1 LDSLF
6 EHDPDSSIFVLCLDS
21 ETKKYLERHKY
32 LTVNIVALECL
43 EDVMPNLLNA
53 KANRTTI
60 EYFWTLTPC
69 ILYYILFIKKN
80 CSCLTYL
87 DADQIFYSSPAPI
100 FNERNEADI
109 TIMPH
114 RFPSE
119 IKYLENHG
127 KFNVSWLT
135 FNNSENSMN
144 CLKWWMNSCINWCY
158 SKVEGEKYGDQ
169 KYLNQFKEKFKKVH
183 VIENKSCGVAPWN
196 FSEFDYS
203 KKIILLHYQSLRR
216 LSKSTFLISIP
227 IMYKVNLR
235 FIRPYFSILLRKLK
249 HNSQELSFLES
260 DKSHTQ
266 NSDSLIIFQI
276 FNRPFFIKNHF
287 LVQVIFAFHSTF
299 RRQNSKML

>member
-1 LDSLF
+1 
-6 EHDPDSSIFVLCLDS
+6 
-21 ETKKYLERHKY
+21 
-32 LTVNIVALECL
+32 
-43 EDVMPNLLNA
+43 MPNLLHA
-53 KANRTTI
+53 KGNRSKT

-69 ILYYILFIKKN
+69 ILFYLLFIKKH

-87 DADQIFYSSPAPI
+87 DADQIFYSSPTPI
-100 FNERNEADI
+100 FNERNQADI

-127 KFNVSWLT
+127 KYNVSWLT

-144 CLKWWMNSCINWCY
+144 CLEWWMNVCIDWCY
-158 SKVEGEKYGDQ
+158 SKVEGDKYGDQ
-169 KYLNQFKEKFKKVH
+169 KYLNQFEKKFKKVH
-183 VIENKSCGVAPWN
+183 VIENRFCGVAPWN
-196 FSEFDYS
+196 FSEFDDS

-216 LSKSTFLISIP
+216 LSKSIFLISVP
-227 IMYKVNLR
+227 IINKVNLR
-235 FIRPYFSILLRKLK
+235 SIGPYFSILLKKLS

-260 DKSHTQ
+260 DKSHTC

-299 RRQNSKML
+299 RKQKSKI